1 MNIAVVDISRKVPLY
16 DYALCQSLYDNK
28 SPDDTIW
35 YVSPKGIK
43 EPQKWEHNL
52 KSLLPLFLKSKQNVV
67 RRVLK
72 GLEVFYNYYE
82 LRRFINKK
90 AIDILHLEWLPM
102 LEVSEYEIQVLKSIK
117 KHKNIKIVLTVH
129 NLYPHNYSEEEKI
142 LYKRRF
148 EKACDYI
155 DHFVVH
161 TELSKKQLCFDYDL
175 PTEKVSVIYHGIF
188 ESSVGNSSI
197 NKSDKYKI
205 IMFGTQSYYKGTD
218 LLIKAYHSLS
228 KDDKKNSCCVI
239 LGVTNPAFYKEVKE
253 LVEESN
259 IHWTTSFVE
268 ESILDNEISTSD
280 LIVIPYRDITQSGVL
295 LKALSF
301 NIPILASDLPAFK
314 ETLIGLSEDS
324 FFRNGD
330 VNDLSSS
337 LHSYINHIIKVDDN
351 MMQLKLL
358 RELYSWDASAKKT
371 LLLYNKLIKE
381 ANKYS

>member
-155 DHFVVH
+155 AFLHKGRLVLCEEKDRLYEQYRVIHC
-161 TELSKKQLCFDYDL
+161 TEQQLTAIDKAAVIGKKVGSFGAEAIVLKESVPEGIQGYPIDI
-175 PTEKVSVIYHGIF
+175 EKLFIF
-188 ESSVGNSSI
+188 
-197 NKSDKYKI
+197 
-205 IMFGTQSYYKGTD
+205 M
-218 LLIKAYHSLS
+218 
-228 KDDKKNSCCVI
+228 
-239 LGVTNPAFYKEVKE
+239 VKE
-253 LVEESN
+253 
-259 IHWTTSFVE
+259 
-268 ESILDNEISTSD
+268 
-280 LIVIPYRDITQSGVL
+280 G
-295 LKALSF
+295 
-301 NIPILASDLPAFK
+301 
-314 ETLIGLSEDS
+314 G
-324 FFRNGD
+324 
-330 VNDLSSS
+330 
-337 LHSYINHIIKVDDN
+337 
-351 MMQLKLL
+351 
-358 RELYSWDASAKKT
+358 
-371 LLLYNKLIKE
+371 
-381 ANKYS
+381 